1 MMVEEPYN
9 ARIVALANNLI
20 ANKYAYVYIISA
32 SNKLILHIKN
42 NENYNDLDDDDKY
55 NIMLYLQ
62 QYYKALTM
70 IHWFSYY
77 NILIYLKNYNNLSK
91 KLYII

>member
-20 ANKYAYVYIISA
+20 ANKYAYVYINSA
-32 SNKLILHIKN
+32 SNKLIVYIKN

-62 QYYKALTM
+62 QYYKALNMT
-70 IHWFSYY
+70 H
-77 NILIYLKNYNNLSK
+77 
-91 KLYII
+91 

>member
-20 ANKYAYVYIISA
+20 ANKYAYVYINSA
-32 SNKLILHIKN
+32 SNKLIVYIKN

-62 QYYKALTM
+62 QYYKALAM
-70 IHWFSYY
+70 IH
-77 NILIYLKNYNNLSK
+77 
-91 KLYII
+91 

>member
-20 ANKYAYVYIISA
+20 ANKYAYVYINSA

-62 QYYKALTM
+62 QYYKALAM
-70 IHWFSYY
+70 IH
-77 NILIYLKNYNNLSK
+77 
-91 KLYII
+91 

>member
-20 ANKYAYVYIISA
+20 ANKYAYVYINSA
-32 SNKLILHIKN
+32 SNKLILYIKN

-62 QYYKALTM
+62 QYYKALNRK
-70 IHWFSYY
+70 H
-77 NILIYLKNYNNLSK
+77 
-91 KLYII
+91 

>member
-9 ARIVALANNLI
+9 ERIVALANNLI
-20 ANKYAYVYIISA
+20 ANKYAYVYINSA
-32 SNKLILHIKN
+32 SNKLIVYIKN

-62 QYYKALTM
+62 QYYKALAM
-70 IHWFSYY
+70 IH
-77 NILIYLKNYNNLSK
+77 
-91 KLYII
+91 

>member
-20 ANKYAYVYIISA
+20 ANKYVYVYVNVNTI
-32 SNKLILHIKN
+32 SNKLIVYIKN

-62 QYYKALTM
+62 QHYKALAM
-70 IHWFSYY
+70 IH
-77 NILIYLKNYNNLSK
+77 
-91 KLYII
+91 

>member
-1 MMVEEPYN
+1 MMVEEPYY

-20 ANKYAYVYIISA
+20 ANKHAYVYTISA
-32 SNKLILHIKN
+32 SNKLIVYIKN

-62 QYYKALTM
+62 QHYKALNRK
-70 IHWFSYY
+70 H
-77 NILIYLKNYNNLSK
+77 
-91 KLYII
+91 